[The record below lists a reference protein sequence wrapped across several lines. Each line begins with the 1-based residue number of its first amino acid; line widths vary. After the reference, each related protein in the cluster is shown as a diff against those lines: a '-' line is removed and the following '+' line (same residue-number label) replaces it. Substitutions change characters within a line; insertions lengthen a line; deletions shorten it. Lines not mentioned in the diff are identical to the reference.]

1 MYLCVGK
8 KRGML
13 VTSTL
18 RVSEKRSPSCK
29 DMPSV
34 TEAESWSSWVWVWEE
49 TDDGDIATA
58 SMGKQDGSLPCCQD
72 RFVLPAPGA
81 AKPLPATLLGNQN
94 PPRKQGAF
102 EGGWGRRRRSS
113 NPLGWRR
120 WLTYEPMNMT
130 RKEGEGGS

>member
-1 MYLCVGK
+1 MCLCVDE

-18 RVSEKRSPSCK
+18 RVSEKRRPSCK

-58 SMGKQDGSLPCCQD
+58 SMGKQDGS
-72 RFVLPAPGA
+72 APSPV
-81 AKPLPATLLGNQN
+81 AKIDSSSQHQEQQN
-94 PPRKQGAF
+94 PSPQPC
-102 EGGWGRRRRSS
+102 WGTKTPQESRELLKEEEETTKLQS
-113 NPLGWRR
+113 LG
-120 WLTYEPMNMT
+120 LAAVAHL
-130 RKEGEGGS
+130 

>member
-1 MYLCVGK
+1 MYLCVDE

-18 RVSEKRSPSCK
+18 RVSEKRRPSCK

-58 SMGKQDGSLPCCQD
+58 SMGKQDNSLPCCQD

-81 AKPLPATLLGNQN
+81 AKPLPSTLLGNQN

-102 EGGWGRRRRSS
+102 EGGG
-113 NPLGWRR
+113 G
-120 WLTYEPMNMT
+120 
-130 RKEGEGGS
+130 EGEAPIPWVGGGGSPMSL

>member
-18 RVSEKRSPSCK
+18 RVSEKRRPSCK

-58 SMGKQDGSLPCCQD
+58 SMGKQDGSAPSPVAKIDSSSQHQEQQNPSPQPCW
-72 RFVLPAPGA
+72 GT
-81 AKPLPATLLGNQN
+81 KT

-102 EGGWGRRRRSS
+102 EGGGDDEAPIPWVGGGGS
-113 NPLGWRR
+113 
-120 WLTYEPMNMT
+120 PMSLRA